1 MGSEVAG
8 PDLWNMKPQNSIM
21 RKIDL
26 NIFQSTYPK
35 LQPAKGMVLIAEP
48 FLQGPYFSR
57 SIILLT
63 EHGSEG
69 AVGFVINKST
79 VVYPDE
85 VIDDLFNFEGELFI
99 GGPVSSNTLH
109 FIHTLGDLVPG
120 SIPITSGIFWGGDFN
135 KVKVLINQGLAD
147 SKDVKFFAGYSGWSP
162 GQLEDEI
169 AENSWVVTTL
179 DDQEIM
185 KGNSNTIWQ
194 NSLKGLGDV
203 YRTWSNFPRNPAFN

>member
-1 MGSEVAG
+1 M
-8 PDLWNMKPQNSIM
+8 QN
-21 RKIDL
+21 IDL

-35 LQPAKGMVLIAEP
+35 LQPAKGRILIAEP

-79 VVYPDE
+79 EVYPDE
-85 VIDDLFNFEGELFI
+85 VIEDLFNFEGELFI

-109 FIHTLGDLVPG
+109 FLHTLGDQVPG
-120 SIPITSGIFWGGDFN
+120 SVKVTSSISWGGDFEFI
-135 KVKVLINQGLAD
+135 KKLINEGKAN
-147 SKDVKFFAGYSGWSP
+147 SRSVKFFAGYSGWSP
-162 GQLEDEI
+162 GQLEEEI
-169 AENSWVVTTL
+169 AENSWIVTSL
-179 DDQEIM
+179 EDNLIM
-185 KGNSNTIWQ
+185 RGNSSTIWQ
-194 NSLKGLGDV
+194 KTLEGLGDV

>member
-1 MGSEVAG
+1 
-8 PDLWNMKPQNSIM
+8 M
-21 RKIDL
+21 RNIDI

-35 LQPAKGMVLIAEP
+35 LQPAKGRILIAEP

-79 VVYPDE
+79 EVYPDE
-85 VIDDLFNFEGELFI
+85 VIDDLFSFEGELFI

-120 SIPITSGIFWGGDFN
+120 SVKVTSSIYWGGDFDRI
-135 KVKVLINQGLAD
+135 KELINQGLAD
-147 SKDVKFFAGYSGWSP
+147 SKAVKFFAGYSGWSP
-162 GQLEDEI
+162 GQLEEEI
-169 AENSWVVTTL
+169 AENSWIVTTL
-179 DDQEIM
+179 DDQQIM

-194 NSLKGLGDV
+194 NTLEGLGDV